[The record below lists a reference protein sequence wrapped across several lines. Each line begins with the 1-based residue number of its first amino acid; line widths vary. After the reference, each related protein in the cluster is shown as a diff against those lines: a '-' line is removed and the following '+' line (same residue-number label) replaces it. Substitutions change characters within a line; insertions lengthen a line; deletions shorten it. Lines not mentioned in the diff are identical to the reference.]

1 MNKVII
7 AVTMSALLIVPAVF
21 ALDLLGIGILDKI
34 ALAGSNNVPVAI
46 NMDNNNSVLLFE
58 FSANYPSYMTFTG
71 VDPSSRMV
79 NASVVWNTINS
90 TSTAISVIVPGNVS
104 VGSGKIM
111 DAKFNVSSSA
121 VPGIYT
127 LSISD
132 AIFLNIDI
140 QDELPLDLSSGLF
153 TII

>member
-7 AVTMSALLIVPAVF
+7 VAAISVAFIIPAVF
-21 ALDLLGIGILDKI
+21 ALDLLGMGILDKI

-46 NMDNNNSVLLFE
+46 NMNNNNSVLLFE
-58 FSANYPSYMTFTG
+58 FNVNYPSYITFTG

-111 DAKFNVSSSA
+111 DIKFNVSSSA
-121 VPGIYT
+121 PLGIYT
-127 LSISD
+127 LSVKD
-132 AIFLNIDI
+132 AIFLNIDSP
-140 QDELPLDLSSGLF
+140 DEFPLDLSSGLF